1 MSSLG
6 NLDSAQSREVEEQ
19 LFSTHRLQATRHM
32 PVPLPRQDFW
42 SMVKKLLNT
51 LDMEIQSMLMKGI
64 TGMRL
69 QNLQKRQ
76 STNDLGCH
84 STSGRRAVTRRVEAS
99 GERI

>member
-76 STNDLGCH
+76 ANIRH
-84 STSGRRAVTRRVEAS
+84 IAS
-99 GERI
+99 ELARK